1 MPRRKSLPRPKA
13 PKGTADQQRIEFSFH
28 PNLSTSEGEV
38 YQYLLRS
45 PVWTID
51 QGKVMANDCILTR
64 FLPYARA
71 QTNPVLAKRTAQYS
85 IQQLVRYIDELC
97 RDFELD
103 HPLMTYAPM
112 SQHMTQAVLSPIVAA
127 PTPIQPQAPVAPTDA
142 AYGRFELFEQDE

>member
-1 MPRRKSLPRPKA
+1 MPRRKSPPRPKA

-71 QTNPVLAKRTAQYS
+71 QSNPALAKRTAQYS

-97 RDFELD
+97 RDFELE
-103 HPLMTYAPM
+103 HPLMSYAPM
-112 SQHMTQAVLSPIVAA
+112 SQHMAQPVPSPIAT
-127 PTPIQPQAPVAPTDA
+127 PTQPHTPVTPTDA

>member
-1 MPRRKSLPRPKA
+1 MPRRKSPPRPKA

-97 RDFELD
+97 RDFDLD
-103 HPLMTYAPM
+103 HPLMNYAPM
-112 SQHMTQAVLSPIVAA
+112 SQHMAQPVPSPIST
-127 PTPIQPQAPVAPTDA
+127 PTQPHTPVTLTDA

>member
-1 MPRRKSLPRPKA
+1 MPRRKSPPRPKA

-97 RDFELD
+97 RDFDLD
-103 HPLMTYAPM
+103 HPLMSHAPM
-112 SQHMTQAVLSPIVAA
+112 SQQMAQAVPSSIGATPN
-127 PTPIQPQAPVAPTDA
+127 PIQPQATVTPTDT

>member
-1 MPRRKSLPRPKA
+1 MPRRKSPPRPKA

-28 PNLSTSEGEV
+28 PNLSSSEGEV

-97 RDFELD
+97 RDFDLD
-103 HPLMTYAPM
+103 HPLMTYAPI
-112 SQHMTQAVLSPIVAA
+112 SQHVAQAVPSPIVAA
-127 PTPIQPQAPVAPTDA
+127 PTQPHAPVTPTDA

>member
-1 MPRRKSLPRPKA
+1 MPRRKSPPRPKA

-71 QTNPVLAKRTAQYS
+71 QTNPALAKRTAQYS

-97 RDFELD
+97 RDFDLD
-103 HPLMTYAPM
+103 HPLMTYAQFSHR
-112 SQHMTQAVLSPIVAA
+112 SQ
-127 PTPIQPQAPVAPTDA
+127 
-142 AYGRFELFEQDE
+142 

>member
-1 MPRRKSLPRPKA
+1 MPRRKSPPRPKA
-13 PKGTADQQRIEFSFH
+13 SKGTADQQRIEFSFH

-71 QTNPVLAKRTAQYS
+71 QTNPALANRTAQYS

-97 RDFELD
+97 RDFDLD

-112 SQHMTQAVLSPIVAA
+112 SQQMTQTSMPIVA
-127 PTPIQPQAPVAPTDA
+127 PQSPIQPPAPVAPTDA

>member
-1 MPRRKSLPRPKA
+1 MPRRKSPPRPKA

-97 RDFELD
+97 RDFDLD

-112 SQHMTQAVLSPIVAA
+112 SQQMTQTSMSIVAT
-127 PTPIQPQAPVAPTDA
+127 PNPIQPQIPVTPTDA

>member
-1 MPRRKSLPRPKA
+1 MPRRKSPPRPKA

-97 RDFELD
+97 RDFDLD

-112 SQHMTQAVLSPIVAA
+112 SQQMTQTSMPIVAVPN
-127 PTPIQPQAPVAPTDA
+127 PTQPQVTVTPTDA

>member
-1 MPRRKSLPRPKA
+1 MPRRKSPPRPKA

-71 QTNPVLAKRTAQYS
+71 QTNPALAKRNAQYS

-97 RDFELD
+97 RDFDLD
-103 HPLMTYAPM
+103 HPLMTYAPI
-112 SQHMTQAVLSPIVAA
+112 SQHVAQAVPSPIVAA
-127 PTPIQPQAPVAPTDA
+127 PTQPHAPVTPTDA

>member
-1 MPRRKSLPRPKA
+1 MPRRKSPPRPKA

-71 QTNPVLAKRTAQYS
+71 QTNPALAKRTAQYS

-97 RDFELD
+97 RDFELE
-103 HPLMTYAPM
+103 HPLMSCAPI
-112 SQHMTQAVLSPIVAA
+112 QHMAQTMPSSIVAA
-127 PTPIQPQAPVAPTDA
+127 PNPIQPPAPVTPTDT

>member
-1 MPRRKSLPRPKA
+1 MPRRKSPPRPKA
-13 PKGTADQQRIEFSFH
+13 PKGSADQQRIEFSFH

-71 QTNPVLAKRTAQYS
+71 QTNPALAKRTAQYS
-85 IQQLVRYIDELC
+85 IQQLMRYINELC
-97 RDFELD
+97 RDFGLD

-112 SQHMTQAVLSPIVAA
+112 PQHIAQTATPIVVA
-127 PTPIQPQAPVAPTDA
+127 PNPIQPPAPVTPTDT

>member
-1 MPRRKSLPRPKA
+1 MPRRKSPPRPKA

-71 QTNPVLAKRTAQYS
+71 QSNPALAKRTAQYS

-97 RDFELD
+97 RDFDLD
-103 HPLMTYAPM
+103 HPLMAYAPI
-112 SQHMTQAVLSPIVAA
+112 SQHMAQAVPSPIVAVPN
-127 PTPIQPQAPVAPTDA
+127 PTQPQVTVTPTDA

>member
-1 MPRRKSLPRPKA
+1 MPRRKSPPRPKS

-71 QTNPVLAKRTAQYS
+71 QTNPALAKRTAQYS

-97 RDFELD
+97 RDFELE
-103 HPLMTYAPM
+103 HPLMSYAPM
-112 SQHMTQAVLSPIVAA
+112 SQHMAQAAMQIVAT
-127 PTPIQPQAPVAPTDA
+127 PTQPHAPVTPTDA

>member
-1 MPRRKSLPRPKA
+1 MPRRKSSPRPKA

-71 QTNPVLAKRTAQYS
+71 QSNPALAKRTAQYS

-97 RDFELD
+97 RDFDLD
-103 HPLMTYAPM
+103 HPLMNYAPM
-112 SQHMTQAVLSPIVAA
+112 SQHMAQPVPSSIVAA
-127 PTPIQPQAPVAPTDA
+127 PTQPHAPVTPTDA